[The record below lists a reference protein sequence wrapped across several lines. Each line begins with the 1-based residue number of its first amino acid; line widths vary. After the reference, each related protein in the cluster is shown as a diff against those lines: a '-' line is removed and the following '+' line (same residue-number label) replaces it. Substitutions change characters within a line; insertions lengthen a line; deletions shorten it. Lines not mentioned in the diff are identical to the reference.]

1 MDNRNYENRYIVI
14 GRSSCPYCKLAVDF
28 LEDMVFQYEF
38 LDYVDST
45 DILEDYKTFYKQDT
59 VPIILSNNI
68 KTGLTRKIGGYSD
81 LMEYMK

>member
-28 LEDMVFQYEF
+28 LEDMVFQHEF

>member
-1 MDNRNYENRYIVI
+1 M
-14 GRSSCPYCKLAVDF
+14 AVDF
-28 LEDMVFQYEF
+28 LEDMVFQHEF

>member
-28 LEDMVFQYEF
+28 LEGKVFQHEF
-38 LDYVDST
+38 LDYVDSR

-68 KTGLTRKIGGYSD
+68 KTGLTKKIGGYSD
-81 LMEYMK
+81 LMEHMK